1 MVYVE
6 ARMAEQNYRRYNWPI
21 PKHLHSAVAAI
32 SPDLKHNF
40 TSTAVQTT
48 ANGSSIDDHPERS
61 SRVAAGQGKLQEV
74 DLGPD
79 TASRTHEDWKRL
91 EGEAP
96 ASKIRLGRDGKPR
109 RGPKRRN
116 SDDIRRDQMVEAVL
130 REAKCTSPLN
140 SRHSLLTITVE
151 FFDEAPT
158 NPYFAGTDEDMVERF
173 RTEYLESMDERQH
186 RKPVMPSGAKD
197 QPKGPKLGGSRS
209 ARAAMRQQEEQAV
222 KTKR

>member
-1 MVYVE
+1 
-6 ARMAEQNYRRYNWPI
+6 MAEQNYRRYNWPI
-21 PKHLHSAVAAI
+21 PEHLHSAVAAI
-32 SPDLKHNF
+32 APDLKHILA
-40 TSTAVQTT
+40 SSAVQ
-48 ANGSSIDDHPERS
+48 AAAVSSSIDDDSERS

-74 DLGPD
+74 DLGPEA
-79 TASRTHEDWKRL
+79 ASRTHEDWKRL

-96 ASKIRLGRDGKPR
+96 ASRIRLGKDVKPR

-116 SDDIRRDQMVEAVL
+116 SDDMRRDQMVEAVL
-130 REAKCTSPLN
+130 REAKCNYPLD
-140 SRHSLLTITVE
+140 SYCSLLKTTVE

-158 NPYFAGTDEDMVERF
+158 NPHFVGTDDDMVERF
-173 RTEYLESMDERQH
+173 RTEYFESIEERQQ
-186 RKPVMPSGAKD
+186 RKPAMLSGARD